1 MNKIL
6 SIGVSLAI
14 LLAASCTSSHKD
26 GVYDVTDFGASTDG
40 TTLATEAIQK
50 AIDAC
55 AADGG
60 GVVTVPKGDYLTATL
75 NLRNNVE
82 FHLQQGSRLI
92 ATTDLSQYQRHN
104 DELAGVFYTED
115 CQNVAITGPGIIYGQ
130 GLEFMYPD
138 SLKAMWAPDYKYT
151 RQGEKCRRMPDGSL
165 NDGPLEFSDRFH
177 QMIVFS
183 NCTDVRL
190 SDFKCIDSPYWC
202 FILAHCN
209 GINITGLCI
218 DNNLL
223 IPNSDGIDVISSS
236 NVIISGCDISCGDD
250 ALVFGG
256 YDWHFGDPGPR
267 RIHRPMRNVNVS
279 DCNLRSRSSAIRIG
293 LWDHNPL
300 SDFNFSDINIYD
312 SNCGIGVCVRD
323 SCGIENINFT
333 NINIRTRL
341 HSGDWWGNGEPI
353 KITSIRDDNFP
364 GNAERNFTPG
374 TIRNL
379 KFTNV
384 NTVGENS
391 LVLYASDESV
401 IEDVTFQN
409 CGFTLRQGTL
419 DSICGGNYD
428 LRPTSVE
435 DKQFFAH
442 DTPVLYAKNI
452 RGLQLLNVSTR
463 LDGPVTRP
471 SITNTIVRE

>member
-1 MNKIL
+1 MKTIF
-6 SIGVSLAI
+6 SIGASLAVI
-14 LLAASCTSSHKD
+14 LAASCTSGHKT
-26 GVYDVTDFGASTDG
+26 GVYDVTDYGAATDG

-92 ATTDLSQYQRHN
+92 ATTDLSKYQRHN

-115 CQNVAITGPGIIYGQ
+115 SHNVAITGSGIIFGQ

-190 SDFKCIDSPYWC
+190 RDFKCVDSPYWC
-202 FILAHCN
+202 FILAHCEGVNIN
-209 GINITGLCI
+209 GLRI

-223 IPNSDGIDVISSS
+223 IPNSDGIDVISCS
-236 NVIISGCDISCGDD
+236 NVIISNCDVSCGDD

-256 YDWHFGDPGPR
+256 YDWHFDDPGPR
-267 RIHRPMRNVNVS
+267 RIHRPMRNINVS
-279 DCNLRSRSSAIRIG
+279 NCNLRSRSSGIRIG
-293 LWDHNPL
+293 VWDHNPL
-300 SDFNFSDINIYD
+300 SDFNFSNINIYD

-323 SCGIENINFT
+323 SCGMENFNFS
-333 NINIRTRL
+333 NFNIRTRL

-374 TIRNL
+374 AIRNF

-391 LVLYASDESV
+391 LLLYASDESV
-401 IEDVTFQN
+401 IENITFQN
-409 CGFTLRQGTL
+409 CDFTLRQGAL
-419 DSICGGNYD
+419 DSICGGNFD

-452 RGLQLLNVSTR
+452 KGLKLLDVRTH

-471 SITNTIVRE
+471 SITNTIVQE